1 MRRAIALLLL
11 FTFALDFVAY
21 AGIPKDKSVYVG
33 GTTEMIPKMAEGP
46 MNTDDQKALLF
57 KWEAKANSDKDKDK
71 DKDKDSPPPAT
82 QWSLPYEKITSLA
95 YGQHAGRRV
104 GQTIAWGVTTLGIG
118 ALPILFSK
126 KRRHYL
132 TIEYTDDDGKGQ
144 AAVFEVGKEAIR
156 TLLPSLQARTG
167 KKIDYEDE
175 EARKSGSK

>member
-1 MRRAIALLLL
+1 MRRIIAVVVLFAIYAQSL
-11 FTFALDFVAY
+11 F

-33 GTTEMIPKMAEGP
+33 GTTEAIPKMSEGP
-46 MNTDDQKALLF
+46 MSTDDEKVLTF
-57 KWEAKANSDKDKDK
+57 KWEGKKVADKDKDK
-71 DKDKDSPPPAT
+71 DAPPPVT
-82 QWSLPYEKITSLA
+82 QWSLPYEKITAMA

-132 TIEYTDDDGKGQ
+132 TIEYTDDAGKGQ

-156 TLLPSLQARTG
+156 TLLASLQARTG

-175 EARKSGSK
+175 EAKKAGSK